1 MVAVRTTPA
10 SSWRLT
16 ASVPGAKQS
25 TGMRKAS
32 MVGVTAHT
40 SAANDWPPRRTVTWL
55 PSGLVGALAA
65 ATLGFSPAHVLARAR
80 PGGDDR
86 GEHGRAGARARGRTR
101 VHAGSR
107 HDAYVGIRRRHGPA
121 RRLARTLLPLV
132 ALGGDDE
139 TSDGVLQVEPRLLGE
154 VVRVERER
162 VAAGRGRGAEV
173 RGGQRAARGRALA
186 HHGAEARGK
195 RRTAGDAAARHRAA
209 VGVVGARARRAV
221 GDADERRVRSAAGA
235 GQAIAMVAGERRAAQ
250 HGLGAAARVRVD
262 ALDDGAGRAV
272 VDDE

>member
-55 PSGLVGALAA
+55 PSGRVGGRNLGVLARA
-65 ATLGFSPAHVLARAR
+65 RARRRGGVLRRAGDTVDGVEARTVDAHEIARAR

-209 VGVVGARARRAV
+209 VGVVGARA
-221 GDADERRVRSAAGA
+221 
-235 GQAIAMVAGERRAAQ
+235 
-250 HGLGAAARVRVD
+250 
-262 ALDDGAGRAV
+262 
-272 VDDE
+272 